1 MNFKPMKKNHVK
13 FLTLVLFAVAA
24 MTARA
29 ELDVITKTFPVKA
42 GGKLTVNVDRG
53 SIHITTS
60 DSDKVDV
67 KITRELKLVSAAEAK
82 DVFTKHQIKLASTN
96 NEVIIDAP
104 NPQKGFSFNNPFNR
118 LHVDYVIAIP
128 KKFDI
133 NVKTAGGNIDVED
146 LQGHAVVSTSGGNLK
161 FDVIKGPLKAHTSGG
176 NITLIKTEGDAD
188 VSTSGGDLR
197 LGEIEGNLVANTSG
211 GNITLEK
218 TKGTVKAST
227 SGGDIHVK
235 EAYGPITAHTSG
247 GNVSVQLNAQPKAAC
262 SLKTSGGNV
271 DVKLNAKV
279 ALDLNAQT
287 SGGRITSDF
296 PGIFNKQK
304 TKLDAQINGG
314 GTDLVLKTS
323 GGDITIR
330 KQ

>member
-1 MNFKPMKKNHVK
+1 MKTNPVK
-13 FLTLVLFAVAA
+13 FLTLALFAVAA

-29 ELDVITKTFPVKA
+29 EVDVITKTFPIKA
-42 GGKLTVNVDRG
+42 GGKLTVDVDRG

-82 DVFTKHQIKLASTN
+82 DVFAKHKISLTSTN

-104 NPQKGFSFNNPFNR
+104 NPQKGFSFNNPFSR
-118 LHVDYVIAIP
+118 LRVDYVIAIP
-128 KKFDI
+128 AKFDI
-133 NVKTAGGNIDVED
+133 NVKTAGGNIEVGD
-146 LQGHAVVSTSGGNLK
+146 LQGQAVVSTAGGDLK
-161 FDVIKGPLKAHTSGG
+161 FNVIKGPLKARTSGG
-176 NITLIKTEGDAD
+176 NITLSKSEGDAD
-188 VSTSGGDLR
+188 VSTSGGHLR

-218 TKGTVKAST
+218 AKGTVKAST
-227 SGGDIHVK
+227 SGGDIRVK
-235 EAYGPITAHTSG
+235 EAYGTITATTSG
-247 GNVSVQLNAQPKAAC
+247 GNVFAQLNAQPKAAC

-271 DVKLNAKV
+271 EVKLDANL
-279 ALDLNAQT
+279 ALDLSAST
-287 SGGRITSDF
+287 GGGRVSSDF
-296 PGIFNKQK
+296 PGIFNKEK
-304 TKLDAQINGG
+304 TKLTAQMNGG

-323 GGDITIR
+323 GGDVTIK